1 MFMRVIMLVLMCTG
15 IVQAQSKSGIIP
27 MSEFGASWFWKS
39 QTGVT
44 TDTNWELNPKQ
55 SHLTWM
61 GKPIVGS
68 GHEGTIQL
76 ISGSLATSSSGQIT
90 KGELGVD
97 MTTIKNTDM
106 KPDDGGKDL
115 EDHLKND
122 DFFSVAKFPRASFSI
137 LKVVPDATDKTG
149 KIKITGL
156 LTIKGITNQVE
167 FTATTAI
174 SKENISVKADL
185 IIDRTKWDIIYQSNS
200 IFNNLKDGVISDEIK
215 ITVDLKFF
223 IRC

>member
-55 SHLTWM
+55 SRLTWM

-76 ISGSLATSSSGQIT
+76 ISGSLATSSSGQII

-149 KIKITGL
+149 
-156 LTIKGITNQVE
+156 
-167 FTATTAI
+167 
-174 SKENISVKADL
+174 
-185 IIDRTKWDIIYQSNS
+185 
-200 IFNNLKDGVISDEIK
+200 
-215 ITVDLKFF
+215 
-223 IRC
+223 